1 MNAISMNNLWNYLQG
16 LSLSASNRQ
25 WLAER
30 LMNFSEKTAKETEK
44 TLDGLTFPKIPKDYQ
59 VSDEVLNMACEP
71 FPADFNVDLEL
82 DEMWEERAR

>member
-30 LMNFSEKTAKETEK
+30 LMNPSKEVV
-44 TLDGLTFPKIPKDYQ
+44 DGEVGSKLVFPKIPKDYQ
-59 VSDEVLNMACEP
+59 LSDEVLNMACEP

-82 DEMWEERAR
+82 QEMWEERAK

>member
-30 LMNFSEKTAKETEK
+30 LMDPNKEVVDEEVGSK
-44 TLDGLTFPKIPKDYQ
+44 LVFPKIPKDYQ
-59 VSDEVLNMACEP
+59 LSDEVLSMACEP

-82 DEMWEERAR
+82 QEMWEERAK

>member
-16 LSLSASNRQ
+16 LSLSSSNRR

-30 LMNFSEKTAKETEK
+30 LMNPSKDMV
-44 TLDGLTFPKIPKDYQ
+44 DGEVGSKLLFPKIPQDYQ
-59 VSDEVLNMACEP
+59 LSDEVLSMACEP

-82 DEMWEERAR
+82 QEMWEERAK

>member
-30 LMNFSEKTAKETEK
+30 LMNPTKDAA
-44 TLDGLTFPKIPKDYQ
+44 DGDVDSKLVFPKIPKDYQ
-59 VSDEVLNMACEP
+59 LSDEVLSMACEP

-82 DEMWEERAR
+82 QEMWEERAK